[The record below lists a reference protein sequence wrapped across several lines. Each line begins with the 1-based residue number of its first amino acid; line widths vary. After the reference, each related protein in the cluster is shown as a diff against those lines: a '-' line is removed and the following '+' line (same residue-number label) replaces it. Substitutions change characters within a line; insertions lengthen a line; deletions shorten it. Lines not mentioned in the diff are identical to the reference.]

1 MLLNFEFRGDV
12 DVQGKSVGT
21 VQRVLL
27 ELRDSV
33 RRAESSLEQTKNY
46 FSSIGV
52 TFEDLDRLISSD
64 SVSDLDRENLH
75 EYEQR
80 IEREI
85 EEEIGLQKQM
95 FPDLHRRGKRSRRK
109 RINI

>member
-1 MLLNFEFRGDV
+1 MQE
-12 DVQGKSVGT
+12 KSTGT
-21 VQRVLL
+21 VKRVLL

-52 TFEDLDRLISSD
+52 TFEDLDRLINSD
-64 SVSDLDRENLH
+64 ALSDRDRGSLQ

-95 FPDLHRRGKRSRRK
+95 FPGLHRRGRRSNRK

>member
-1 MLLNFEFRGDV
+1 MQE
-12 DVQGKSVGT
+12 KSTGT

-27 ELRDSV
+27 ELRESV
-33 RRAESSLEQTKNY
+33 RRAETSLEQTKNY

-64 SVSDLDRENLH
+64 ALSDGDRSNLREH
-75 EYEQR
+75 DER

-85 EEEIGLQKQM
+85 EEEMGLQKQM
-95 FPDLHRRGKRSRRK
+95 FPDLHRRGRRSNRK